1 MSVCNMSG
9 NSSEIISLYLK
20 TKLTFNLGL
29 SVTCFLLLS
38 NSLVKQKILCCFP
51 INTWSHP
58 EQCNLEIST
67 NILLYIFTRIKPI
80 WTSLVVQG
88 LRLRAPTAGGTSL
101 IPGQGT
107 KIPSALRHGQK
118 NKTKKQR
125 TPIIKLWWNR
135 ELLLRTMCMNLTI
148 LREKKEYKAVCT
160 CHDSISLF
168 FMIFIYLFMVS
179 AFILKSKTCQQGKV
193 DGCTLP
199 SFKTYYK
206 ATVIK
211 AVIMAGQTFRPME

>member
-67 NILLYIFTRIKPI
+67 NILLYVFTRIKPI

-88 LRLRAPTAGGTSL
+88 LRLWAPTAGGTSL
-101 IPGQGT
+101 IPSQRT
-107 KIPSALRHGQK
+107 KITSAMRHGQK
-118 NKTKKQR
+118 KKQR
-125 TPIIKLWWNR
+125 SKEHLSSSYDETKNCYLEQCGWISQYWGRKKNTKQYVHVMIPFLYFLWF
-135 ELLLRTMCMNLTI
+135 L
-148 LREKKEYKAVCT
+148 
-160 CHDSISLF
+160 
-168 FMIFIYLFMVS
+168 FIYLWFRLLPWNKKLVNKEKLTDAHSPVS
-179 AFILKSKTCQQGKV
+179 KLITKLQ
-193 DGCTLP
+193 
-199 SFKTYYK
+199 
-206 ATVIK
+206 
-211 AVIMAGQTFRPME
+211 

>member
-67 NILLYIFTRIKPI
+67 NILLYVFTRIKPI

-88 LRLRAPTAGGTSL
+88 LRL
-101 IPGQGT
+101 
-107 KIPSALRHGQK
+107 
-118 NKTKKQR
+118 
-125 TPIIKLWWNR
+125 
-135 ELLLRTMCMNLTI
+135 
-148 LREKKEYKAVCT
+148 
-160 CHDSISLF
+160 
-168 FMIFIYLFMVS
+168 
-179 AFILKSKTCQQGKV
+179 
-193 DGCTLP
+193 
-199 SFKTYYK
+199 
-206 ATVIK
+206 
-211 AVIMAGQTFRPME
+211 

>member
-38 NSLVKQKILCCFP
+38 NSLVKQKKLCCFT

-58 EQCNLEIST
+58 EKCNSEIST
-67 NILLYIFTRIKPI
+67 NILLYVFTRIKPI

-88 LRLRAPTAGGTSL
+88 LRLRAPTAGGTSS

-107 KIPSALRHGQK
+107 KIPSAMRHGQK
-118 NKTKKQR
+118 SKTNKQK
-125 TPIIKLWWNR
+125 TPIIKLWWNK
-135 ELLLRTMCMNLTI
+135 ELLLRTTWMNLTI
-148 LREKKEYKAVCT
+148 LREEKNTKQYVHVMIPFTYFLWFLFTYGFGFSLEIRNWSTKKSWRMHTSQFQNLLQSYSNHSSDNGRT
-160 CHDSISLF
+160 DI
-168 FMIFIYLFMVS
+168 
-179 AFILKSKTCQQGKV
+179 
-193 DGCTLP
+193 
-199 SFKTYYK
+199 
-206 ATVIK
+206 
-211 AVIMAGQTFRPME
+211 